1 MEESFSWQLSKYLS
15 SKSDSTMYL
24 TNNFQH
30 LVAKFYSVKFKV
42 DSFKMKNV
50 KVYHEV
56 YILVI
61 K

>member
-1 MEESFSWQLSKYLS
+1 MAIKYLS

-50 KVYHEV
+50 KVVYHEV
-56 YILVI
+56 YILVV

>member
-1 MEESFSWQLSKYLS
+1 MEESFSWQLPFFQVWY
-15 SKSDSTMYL
+15 TMYL
-24 TNNFQH
+24 PNNFQH

-56 YILVI
+56 YILVV